1 MTYRQ
6 RLARLEAKSDL
17 RHPKE
22 QKVILLNF
30 MGPDGPDDADFA
42 TTLDHEPLH
51 FHRRPE
57 ETAEMFEERVC
68 DELRVREEHNR
79 RKKPVQ
85 VIMFRCN
92 SEREGPQSGSPP
104 GHHDQRRLTE
114 GATEPS

>member
-22 QKVILLNF
+22 QKLILLNF
-30 MGPDGPDDADFA
+30 MGPDGPDDPDFA
-42 TTLDHEPLH
+42 TTLDHEPLC
-51 FHRRPE
+51 FHRHPE
-57 ETAEMFEERVC
+57 ETAAMFQERVC

-85 VIMFRCN
+85 VIVFQCN
-92 SEREGPQSGSPP
+92 SERSTNELGGPNC
-104 GHHDQRRLTE
+104 D
-114 GATEPS
+114 